1 MTRCAFDT
9 NVIVSALLFNDSVPG
24 QALMRALDQGK
35 ILISEELS
43 EELSDVLNRPM
54 FDRYASQEERDEFLY
69 ALTLESEF
77 VEITE
82 SVRACRDP
90 KDDKIL
96 ELAIN
101 GNADYVITGDEDLLA
116 LNPFRGIPILRP
128 AEFLS
133 VAEL

>member
-24 QALMRALDQGK
+24 QALIRALCQGE
-35 ILISEELS
+35 ILISEELTD
-43 EELSDVLNRPM
+43 ELSDVISRARFNS
-54 FDRYASQEERDEFLY
+54 YISQEERNAFLY
-69 ALTLESEF
+69 ALTLESEL

-82 SVRACRDP
+82 SVRVCRDS

-101 GNADYVITGDEDLLA
+101 GNADYIITGDEDLLA
-116 LNPFRGIPILRP
+116 LNPFQGILIIRP

-133 VAEL
+133 IAEL

>member
-1 MTRCAFDT
+1 MSNAQR
-9 NVIVSALLFNDSVPG
+9 VILLSKLIAEF
-24 QALMRALDQGK
+24 RELDQGK

-43 EELSDVLNRPM
+43 KELSDVLNRPM

-116 LNPFRGIPILRP
+116 LNPFQGITILRP

>member
-43 EELSDVLNRPM
+43 KELSDVLNRPM

-116 LNPFRGIPILRP
+116 LNPFQGIPILRP

>member
-1 MTRCAFDT
+1 MYRPR
-9 NVIVSALLFNDSVPG
+9 FN
-24 QALMRALDQGK
+24 RY
-35 ILISEELS
+35 ISY
-43 EELSDVLNRPM
+43 VQRN
-54 FDRYASQEERDEFLY
+54 EFLK
-69 ALTLESEF
+69 LLLRRSEL

-116 LNPFRGIPILRP
+116 LNPFQGIPIIRP

-133 VAEL
+133 LAEL